1 MLNPIH
7 LLTLRTV
14 LAHGSFARAAT
25 ELGYTTPAVSQQV
38 SALERATGL
47 VLFERLPRGVRA
59 TPAATYLAA
68 AGSEIVNALVGLE
81 RDAVAIATGRRGKIR
96 LGSFPTASHRIVPAA
111 LAHFAATNPDSV
123 VSFEQGTLE
132 ELLVALTE
140 GLLDLAVIYEN
151 DVGTPPLPAG
161 LGTVH
166 LLTED
171 RHLLLPAGH
180 PRAASPVI
188 DLRDLAGDTWIASK
202 ESPLLHRMCTSAGFE
217 PRIVHRT
224 DDFDVMHEFVRH
236 GLGIALVPALG
247 HVPTAGIASVPL
259 TVAPPTRR
267 VYAVHRRFNENPL
280 LGQLIAALQTGV
292 RLFHDASPARGQ
304 PPEAG
309 SPCL

>member
-1 MLNPIH
+1 MLNPVH

-14 LAHGSFARAAT
+14 LTHGSFARAAT

-47 VLFERLPRGVRA
+47 VLFERLPRGIRP
-59 TPAATYLAA
+59 TPAASYLAA

-96 LGSFPTASHRIVPAA
+96 LGCFPTASHRIVPAA

-123 VSFEQGTLE
+123 VSFEQGPLE
-132 ELLVALTE
+132 ELLAILTE
-140 GLLDLAVIYEN
+140 GLLDLAVVYEN

-161 LGTVH
+161 LASVH

-180 PRAASPVI
+180 PRASWPVI
-188 DLRDLAGDTWIASK
+188 DMRDLSGETWIASK

-217 PRIVHRT
+217 PRIAHRT
-224 DDFDVMHEFVRH
+224 DDFDVIHEFVRH
-236 GLGIALVPALG
+236 GLGIALVPELG
-247 HVPTAGIASVPL
+247 YAPTDGIASVPL
-259 TVAPPTRR
+259 SVAPPTRR

-280 LGQLIAALQTGV
+280 LAQLITALQTGV
-292 RLFHDASPARGQ
+292 NLFRDASRAQSSG
-304 PPEAG
+304 AG
-309 SPCL
+309 SPGT